1 MHDFVDGDWSAVPS
15 AYTGALP
22 AALNH
27 EVAEISAKIPRGVY
41 LGTSSW
47 SYDGWKGIVY
57 SELSEGRIG
66 VDALKAYSRHP
77 LFRTVGLDRTYY
89 RPMKPSELSRLAGMV
104 GDDFRF
110 VVKAPRRI
118 CDPYERAERGRPVS
132 VNLDFLNA
140 GAAVEEI
147 EAFSSGLGEKLGV
160 VLLQLSSFSSGELS
174 TPSQRMEI
182 VERIGE
188 FLEKT
193 ASASKTLDESGP
205 TLALEVRNS
214 ELLTPR
220 LMNALRRTGVRPV
233 LALHPRMP
241 NISRQI
247 DALRFCELGQHRGER
262 PEDWKMQGDLVMRW
276 MLPADMT
283 YRTASE
289 AWEPF
294 DRIRRPD
301 ELMRTAAASMIKL
314 AVDSGRRAY
323 FIANN
328 KAEGCAPLT
337 VEAVARAFS
346 KISFSSRS

>member
-1 MHDFVDGDWSAVPS
+1 MRDSVEGDWSAVPS
-15 AYTGALP
+15 AYSGALP
-22 AALNH
+22 AAPKPETS
-27 EVAEISAKIPRGVY
+27 EVSAKIPRSVY

-66 VDALKAYSRHP
+66 ADALKAYSRHP

-89 RPMKPSELSRLAGMV
+89 RPMKPSELARLAGMV

-110 VVKAPRRI
+110 VVKVQRLF
-118 CDPYERAERGRPVS
+118 CDPYERAEKGRPVAY
-132 VNLDFLNA
+132 NADFLNA
-140 GAAVEEI
+140 SAAIEEI
-147 EAFSSGLGEKLGV
+147 ESFSSGLGEKLGV
-160 VLLQLSSFSSGELS
+160 VLMQLSSFSDGELS
-174 TPSQRMEI
+174 TPVKRMEMA
-182 VERIGE
+182 ERIGE
-188 FLEKT
+188 FLERT
-193 ASASKTLDESGP
+193 ASASRTLDESGP

-247 DALRFCELGQHRGER
+247 DALRFCELGQHRSEKS
-262 PEDWKMQGDLVMRW
+262 EEWKMQGDLVMRW

-283 YRTASE
+283 YRSAVA

-301 ELMRTAAASMIKL
+301 ELMRAAAASMIKL

-337 VEAVARAFS
+337 VEAVARAFVA
-346 KISFSSRS
+346 ISSSARS